1 MRLPSLSIP
10 LLAYDIAATVVA
22 IFVALVLR
30 FETTDPAVAVSP
42 YLPLVLLPI
51 LIRPLVYAGF
61 SLYRREW
68 QHASLRDLSDLVT
81 AVAVGSVLILLA
93 FFALRYTVVP
103 GTRVFPRSFFLTEPM
118 LSILLIGAGRLA
130 ARQILDRKA
139 RGAESPVDPVAS
151 TPTIVYGAGEAGAI
165 AARLA
170 ARHALPGVELVAFLD
185 DDHRKRRS
193 RLLGKPVLGTLDD
206 LPAALRSTGAR
217 QLLIAMPSASGAS
230 IRRAMEAA
238 KEWGLPVKIIPR
250 VEELVTAGPRV
261 HGIRDVG
268 VEDLLRREPVEI
280 DIDAIARSIN
290 GTSVLV
296 TGGGGSIGSELA
308 RQILKL
314 GPRLLTVVDHHEWT
328 LWNLERDLADRQ
340 AGSAS
345 GQVETVLADVRSLP
359 AIESVIRHSHPDLV
373 FHAAALKHV
382 PFVEQFPSEG
392 VLTNVVGTRN
402 VLRACEN
409 LGVERF
415 VLISTD
421 KAVEPVSVMGASKH
435 LAELLTVQAGLRTG
449 RPFVAVRFGNV
460 LGSSGSVVPLLLRQ
474 LDQGLPLTIT
484 EPDATR
490 YFMTIGEAVSLILQA
505 ASSASPGEVF
515 VLDMGEPV
523 RILDLARDLVR
534 LNGLDPDA
542 VRFTITGLRPGERLH
557 EKLFDDDEDQQRTSH
572 PGILRASRPARDDDQ
587 RIEAYVDALE
597 VAARES
603 DDDAIRRHLRAG
615 RFIPVANVVPMV
627 RRAASEQ
634 RAHAD

>member
-1 MRLPSLSIP
+1 MAIGSTSAAQKTTSAPTASSSPCESACAPARRPARRRFRSLRARAWFTLPSAQKEEPRDVRLPSLSLP

-30 FETTDPAVAVSP
+30 FETTDPTVAVSP

-93 FFALRYTVVP
+93 FFALRYTIVP

-139 RGAESPVDPVAS
+139 RGAESPLDAVAS

-170 ARHALPGVELVAFLD
+170 ARHALPGVELVAFLG

-230 IRRAMEAA
+230 VRRAMEAA
-238 KEWGLPVKIIPR
+238 KQWGLPVKIIPR

-268 VEDLLRREPVEI
+268 VEDLLRRERVEI

-290 GTSVLV
+290 GASVLV
-296 TGGGGSIGSELA
+296 TGGGGSIGSE
-308 RQILKL
+308 
-314 GPRLLTVVDHHEWT
+314 P
-328 LWNLERDLADRQ
+328 
-340 AGSAS
+340 
-345 GQVETVLADVRSLP
+345 
-359 AIESVIRHSHPDLV
+359 
-373 FHAAALKHV
+373 
-382 PFVEQFPSEG
+382 
-392 VLTNVVGTRN
+392 
-402 VLRACEN
+402 
-409 LGVERF
+409 
-415 VLISTD
+415 
-421 KAVEPVSVMGASKH
+421 
-435 LAELLTVQAGLRTG
+435 
-449 RPFVAVRFGNV
+449 
-460 LGSSGSVVPLLLRQ
+460 
-474 LDQGLPLTIT
+474 
-484 EPDATR
+484 
-490 YFMTIGEAVSLILQA
+490 
-505 ASSASPGEVF
+505 
-515 VLDMGEPV
+515 
-523 RILDLARDLVR
+523 
-534 LNGLDPDA
+534 
-542 VRFTITGLRPGERLH
+542 
-557 EKLFDDDEDQQRTSH
+557 
-572 PGILRASRPARDDDQ
+572 
-587 RIEAYVDALE
+587 
-597 VAARES
+597 
-603 DDDAIRRHLRAG
+603 
-615 RFIPVANVVPMV
+615 
-627 RRAASEQ
+627 
-634 RAHAD
+634 